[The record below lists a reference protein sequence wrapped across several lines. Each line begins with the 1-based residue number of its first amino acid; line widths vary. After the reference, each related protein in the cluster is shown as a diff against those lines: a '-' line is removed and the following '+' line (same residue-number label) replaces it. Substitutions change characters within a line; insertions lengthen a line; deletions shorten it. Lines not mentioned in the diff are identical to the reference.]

1 MTLVQWMDPHGSGS
15 LSKEEVRRSVD
26 GINPNEGEH
35 IEKSK
40 LFATQRLFERLDTV
54 VKKRGWKISDLFMR
68 FDSDGSGSLE
78 VQEVR
83 SALNNILEGNIPP
96 RERPAS
102 SIPPPPPPPPASCTC
117 RRPRKG
123 RKGATAGHPPRP
135 SCPQPCPSSSSR
147 PWRRSWR

>member
-1 MTLVQWMDPHGSGS
+1 MRSPNKQVMTLFQWMDPHGSGS

-102 SIPPPPPPPPASCTC
+102 SIPPPPPPPPAMAMLRTPS
-117 RRPRKG
+117 PEKG
-123 RKGATAGHPPRP
+123 GKGAAAE
-135 SCPQPCPSSSSR
+135 CCSS
-147 PWRRSWR
+147 